1 MAAEQLS
8 SEEASKQWKFLI
20 EIENLKPTTER
31 EEARTKKKTKKGS
44 TSLSTTSD
52 SSSGAR
58 KRKRSRLS
66 SLSSSST
73 VVGNDDNDSD
83 DDDDDDDEDD
93 PFSCKCIAV
102 LPTHDIVE
110 NALKEYA
117 NEWKQ
122 LDDRKVNKAAKVST
136 KDIELNDDEDDD
148 EDDGNIS
155 VNNAIATTNATKT
168 TKTKRH
174 AGGWRSMDDKRL
186 SLPERFNYAGGGP
199 PPDDGYS
206 AGGGDRVISLD
217 NPTQTLS
224 YHKELWKLFNSIP
237 TYRQLED
244 MARSGNQVNN
254 TLRMYQETHAVK
266 AGTADYH
273 ALSRLRM
280 PDRHGL
286 PPYYV
291 QSSSKQRL
299 ITTTTTNNNNNNNNN
314 NSQTDTTS
322 TITFE
327 IWRRQPK
334 RGAPSDCHRMVLEFR
349 ACQTLWDLHMILS
362 QMAEDELWN
371 AVVAA
376 GAGAGDNNTC
386 TENENDDTDIAITNT
401 NSNSNSN
408 SNSNNGNDE
417 DENDNDGGEDT
428 HQHEQPSG
436 CFFIEN
442 NFYKTGSVDYTK
454 PIMNWIDNNS
464 NKPNPIRRGYLGISS
479 SIPIT
484 NDKTMKDTKLSQVP
498 FRLNI
503 RYYHACHGDVETA
516 VMLVD
521 RKLIHFNRDQN
532 DSDDKVVYPLIHDI
546 WTAPRV
552 PAVPLCD
559 ACQIYQAVFVTST
572 DCNTT
577 DGGPRAICHECC
589 TDLKLLEKEKQS
601 VKLIIPWRN
610 QADLSNRI
618 AREHD
623 KNF

>member
-1 MAAEQLS
+1 MTAEQLS
-8 SEEASKQWKFLI
+8 SEEASRQWKFLLA
-20 EIENLKPTTER
+20 IENLKPATER
-31 EEARTKKKTKKGS
+31 EEEKRTKNKTKTGS
-44 TSLSTTSD
+44 TSLSKTSD

-58 KRKRSRLS
+58 KRKRSRFS
-66 SLSSSST
+66 SLQST
-73 VVGNDDNDSD
+73 SPVVDNNANGD
-83 DDDDDDDEDD
+83 DDDDDDDDDD
-93 PFSCKCIAV
+93 PFNCKSIAV

-110 NALKEYA
+110 NALKEYVK
-117 NEWKQ
+117 EWKQ
-122 LDDRKVNKAAKVST
+122 LDDRKVNKVAKVST
-136 KDIELNDDEDDD
+136 KDIELNDSDNNDD
-148 EDDGNIS
+148 DDGNIS
-155 VNNAIATTNATKT
+155 VNTANNTKI
-168 TKTKRH
+168 TKTKHH

-199 PPDDGYS
+199 PDDDDD
-206 AGGGDRVISLD
+206 GGDRVISLD

-286 PPYYV
+286 PPYYAQ
-291 QSSSKQRL
+291 QSSRKQRL
-299 ITTTTTNNNNNNNNN
+299 TTTTTTTNNNNS

-334 RGAPSDCHRMVLEFR
+334 RSCTSDCNRMVLEFR
-349 ACQTLWDLHMILS
+349 ASQTLWDLHMILS

-376 GAGAGDNNTC
+376 GAGAAGDNNTC
-386 TENENDDTDIAITNT
+386 TENDDTDIATTNIN
-401 NSNSNSN
+401 NSSSQ
-408 SNSNNGNDE
+408 NNGNDE
-417 DENDNDGGEDT
+417 DKNDNDGGEDT
-428 HQHEQPSG
+428 HQREQPSG

-454 PIMNWIDNNS
+454 PIMDWIDNNS

-479 SIPIT
+479 SKPIT
-484 NDKTMKDTKLSQVP
+484 NDKTMKETKFSQVP

-521 RKLIHFNRDQN
+521 RKLIHFNRDEN
-532 DSDDKVVYPLIHDI
+532 ESDNKVVYPIIHDV

>member
-1 MAAEQLS
+1 
-8 SEEASKQWKFLI
+8 
-20 EIENLKPTTER
+20 
-31 EEARTKKKTKKGS
+31 
-44 TSLSTTSD
+44 
-52 SSSGAR
+52 
-58 KRKRSRLS
+58 
-66 SLSSSST
+66 
-73 VVGNDDNDSD
+73 
-83 DDDDDDDEDD
+83 
-93 PFSCKCIAV
+93 
-102 LPTHDIVE
+102 
-110 NALKEYA
+110 
-117 NEWKQ
+117 
-122 LDDRKVNKAAKVST
+122 
-136 KDIELNDDEDDD
+136 
-148 EDDGNIS
+148 
-155 VNNAIATTNATKT
+155 
-168 TKTKRH
+168 
-174 AGGWRSMDDKRL
+174 
-186 SLPERFNYAGGGP
+186 
-199 PPDDGYS
+199 
-206 AGGGDRVISLD
+206 
-217 NPTQTLS
+217 
-224 YHKELWKLFNSIP
+224 
-237 TYRQLED
+237 
-244 MARSGNQVNN
+244 
-254 TLRMYQETHAVK
+254 MYQETHAVK

-286 PPYYV
+286 PPYYAQ
-291 QSSSKQRL
+291 QSSRKQR
-299 ITTTTTNNNNNNNNN
+299 ITTTTTTTTNNNNS

-334 RGAPSDCHRMVLEFR
+334 RSCTSDCNRMVLEFR
-349 ACQTLWDLHMILS
+349 ASQTLWDLHMILS

-376 GAGAGDNNTC
+376 GAGAAGDNNTC
-386 TENENDDTDIAITNT
+386 TENDDTDIATTNIN
-401 NSNSNSN
+401 NSSSQ
-408 SNSNNGNDE
+408 NNGNDE
-417 DENDNDGGEDT
+417 DKNDNDGGEDT
-428 HQHEQPSG
+428 HQREQPSG

-454 PIMNWIDNNS
+454 PIMDWIDNNS

-479 SIPIT
+479 SKPIT
-484 NDKTMKDTKLSQVP
+484 NDKTMKETKFSQVP

-521 RKLIHFNRDQN
+521 RKLIHFNRDEN
-532 DSDDKVVYPLIHDI
+532 ESDNKVVYPIIHDV

-589 TDLKLLEKEKQS
+589 TDLELLEKEKQS
-601 VKLIIPWRN
+601 VKLIMPWRN
-610 QADLSNRI
+610 QADLSSRI